1 MKKINTW
8 LKLYSKLCRQPLKF
22 IQNRKIVYKD
32 GDRVWDK
39 CIGSACRH
47 RTWNLQG
54 LLPSRAG
61 GRH

>member
-32 GDRVWDK
+32 GDKVIFLKLVFNENGTDWWLEED
-39 CIGSACRH
+39 
-47 RTWNLQG
+47 TNDDEVMD
-54 LLPSRAG
+54 
-61 GRH
+61 